1 MKLTNKQVRNII
13 LEELR
18 QVLSEN
24 VDFFGAS
31 FVEFKERVEAGEP
44 ALQVAEELLYQLGEG
59 STRIVYGFSDNPT
72 IVLKIINTTHAIVDM
87 DKGEDKYG
95 FTKKHKVVSNQNE
108 ADLQMQ
114 QQYPKVFP
122 RTFEVAGDYSW
133 ILAERVEPMNHSEM
147 LDEFGLPRFVN
158 KKLYKKIAG
167 SAVRI
172 MKGKLMEN
180 SSRKVDSFQT
190 FYPAEATEEDEPSGT
205 QAPKFNKPP
214 EKPEPNI
221 YSTQYLLKKLLEN
234 ESAKNIFYAAAALDI
249 PSSELTAKNLGIST
263 VGTPHMVILDA
274 SLWED
279 RQ

>member
-1 MKLTNKQVRNII
+1 MRLSNKQVRTII
-13 LEELR
+13 VEELR
-18 QVLSEN
+18 QMMSEN
-24 VDFFGAS
+24 AAFFGEAFTQFKDRVDAS
-31 FVEFKERVEAGEP
+31 EP
-44 ALQVAEELLYQLGEG
+44 VLQVAEQVLYRLGEG
-59 STRIVYGFSDNPT
+59 STRIVYGFPDNPT
-72 IVLKIINTTHAIVDM
+72 IVLKVINTSHPIVDK

-95 FTKKHKVVSNQNE
+95 FTRKHKVVSNQNE

-122 RTFEVAGDYSW
+122 RTFEVADDYSW

-147 LDEFGLPRFVN
+147 LNEFGLPRFVN
-158 KKLYKKIAG
+158 KKLYKKIANA
-167 SAVRI
+167 AVGI

-190 FYPAEATEEDEPSGT
+190 FYPTEDTEEDEPSGT
-205 QAPKFNKPP
+205 EAPKFNKPP
-214 EKPEPNI
+214 DDSAPDI

-263 VGTPHMVILDA
+263 VGSPHMVILDA